1 MCKITVM
8 YEAGFKG
15 FTLHDKLKADGYGC
29 VVIPPHKVTQVKG
42 NRVKCDKVDARRLA
56 IVLETGDYLGC
67 HVPDKE
73 LREDRQ
79 VSRTLIQVQKEINR
93 CKNRIRKFL
102 DFHG

>member
-1 MCKITVM
+1 VS
-8 YEAGFKG
+8 
-15 FTLHDKLKADGYGC
+15 DGYRC
-29 VVIPPHKVTQVKG
+29 IVTPAHKVTQPKV

-56 IVLETGDYLGC
+56 LVLETGDYSVC

-79 VSRTLIQVQKEINR
+79 ISRTLIQVQKDINR

-102 DFHG
+102 DFHGFDDVFPSGNWYARDYEA